1 MPINFAQFATPQDLH
16 AILPMIVLT
25 LTGVLVLLADLV
37 RLPARGGVLATIA
50 FLGVGLA
57 AAMLFQQGFAGR
69 QTAYSGALVVDGV
82 SVFLSLVVLAG
93 TGLAVLLSSSYLPQT
108 TTFLGEYYAL
118 MLFAAVGMVIMVMAE
133 DLIAIFLGLEI
144 LSMALYILAGFFRTA
159 QRSTEAA
166 LKYFLLGAFA
176 SAFLLFGIALLY
188 GATGTT
194 LIPMMQYVL
203 QMYGQYVSPYLLM
216 GGLSLVLVG
225 MAFKAGVVPF
235 HMWVPDVYEGAPTAV
250 TAFMS
255 AAPKAAALAVVMR
268 IFAGELNMLA
278 RNWVDVF
285 LVLGVLTMTL
295 GNLVAVAQDNM
306 KRMLAYSG
314 IAHIGYLFAGI
325 AAFNGN
331 SASAVLYYLAVYTF
345 MNMGAFAVVTML
357 NRRGRYEFLD
367 DYAGLSSRQPVIALA
382 MTVFMISL
390 AGLPPTAGF
399 LGKLYLFKALI
410 ESNQVPTAVL
420 AMLNSVVSVYFYLR
434 VVVYMYMKE
443 PVADIKTPPMALG
456 AGLAIAVSV
465 ILVLVLG
472 VHPGS
477 VIDWARM
484 AVGLH

>member
-1 MPINFAQFATPQDLH
+1 MPIDFSQFASAQDLH
-16 AILPMIVLT
+16 AIMPMIVLT
-25 LTGVLVLLADLV
+25 VAGIVVLLADLV
-37 RLPARGGVLATIA
+37 KLPLRSGVLATIA
-50 FLGVGLA
+50 FAGIA
-57 AAMLFQQGFAGR
+57 AAVVLTFQMGFTGR
-69 QTAYSGALVVDGV
+69 QPAYSGMLVVDGV
-82 SVFLSLVVLAG
+82 AVFLSLVVLVG
-93 TGLAVLLSSSYLPQT
+93 TGLAVLLSASYLPAT
-108 TTFLGEYYAL
+108 TSYLGEYYAL
-118 MLFAAVGMVIMVMAE
+118 VLFAAIGMLIMVMSE
-133 DLIAIFLGLEI
+133 DLMAIFLGLEI
-144 LSMALYILAGFFRTA
+144 LSMALYVLAGFFRTA
-159 QRSTEAA
+159 RRSTEAA

-176 SAFLLFGIALLY
+176 SGFLLFGIGLLY

-194 LIPMMQYVL
+194 QVPMMQYVL
-203 QMYGQYVSPYLLM
+203 QMYGQYVSPYLLL
-216 GGLSLVLVG
+216 GGLGLILIG
-225 MAFKAGVVPF
+225 MGFKAGVVPF
-235 HMWVPDVYEGAPTAV
+235 HMWVPDVYEGAPSAV

-255 AAPKAAALAVVMR
+255 AAPKAAALAVVLR

-331 SASAVLYYLAVYTF
+331 SASAVLYYLAVYSF
-345 MNMGAFAVVTML
+345 MNMGAFAVLAML

-382 MTVFMISL
+382 MTVFLVSL

-399 LGKLYLFKALI
+399 LSKLYLFKALI

-420 AMLNSVVSVYFYLR
+420 AMLNSVVSVYYYLR

-443 PVADIKTPPMALG
+443 PVSEVQTPGMALG
-456 AGLAIAVSV
+456 AGLAVAISLVM
-465 ILVLVLG
+465 VLVLG

-477 VIDWARM
+477 VVEWARM
-484 AVGLH
+484 AVGMP